1 MDVATQKKEKPQ
13 SCKPANAAWRDA
25 KYRMR
30 KGKHTAAAMA
40 LVKTSDASEQQQL
53 HKYVMMLQSSSGRA
67 KLIEMLDAKIEH
79 AAGVDG
85 VPTSSEDDGPSN
97 DCVRQPVQKIIAR
110 KPVRRVVVERPA
122 VETFVQVTR
131 ERRARRKPV
140 RSFVRRLF
148 CR

>member
-1 MDVATQKKEKPQ
+1 
-13 SCKPANAAWRDA
+13 
-25 KYRMR
+25 MR
-30 KGKHTAAAMA
+30 NRKRAAAVCLFGVFA
-40 LVKTSDASEQQQL
+40 LLAIPFTVACIGDEPQLPEIELQEPIEVPMVVEVEQTNWC
-53 HKYVMMLQSSSGRA
+53 
-67 KLIEMLDAKIEH
+67 D
-79 AAGVDG
+79 
-85 VPTSSEDDGPSN
+85 
-97 DCVRQPVQKIIAR
+97 DCVRQPVQKILAR

>member
-1 MDVATQKKEKPQ
+1 MRNKK
-13 SCKPANAAWRDA
+13 R
-25 KYRMR
+25 
-30 KGKHTAAAMA
+30 AAAVCLFGVLA
-40 LVKTSDASEQQQL
+40 LLAIPFAVSCIGDEPQPPEIQLQEPVEVPMIVEVEQTNWC
-53 HKYVMMLQSSSGRA
+53 
-67 KLIEMLDAKIEH
+67 D
-79 AAGVDG
+79 
-85 VPTSSEDDGPSN
+85 
-97 DCVRQPVQKIIAR
+97 DCVRQPVQKILAR